1 MNKILQEIAA
11 AQLGTAKTDAEGTL
25 EGRYCFEDNFTGFA
39 GHFPGHPILPAIVEI
54 MTVVSLV
61 SAQTG
66 CRQRLSA
73 VEDARF
79 LNPVQPNQELLVRC
93 QQRTVKGKLLY
104 DAQLTVGE
112 TTTATLL
119 LELSPFGEVVP

>member
-11 AQLGTAKTDAEGTL
+11 AKLGTAITDAGGTL

-54 MTVVSLV
+54 LTVISLI
-61 SAQTG
+61 SEQTG
-66 CRQRLSA
+66 CRQRLRA

-79 LNPVQPNQELLVRC
+79 LNPVQPNQVLLVRC
-93 QQRTVKGKLLY
+93 RQRTVKGKLLY

-119 LELSPFGEVVP
+119 IELSPIGELP